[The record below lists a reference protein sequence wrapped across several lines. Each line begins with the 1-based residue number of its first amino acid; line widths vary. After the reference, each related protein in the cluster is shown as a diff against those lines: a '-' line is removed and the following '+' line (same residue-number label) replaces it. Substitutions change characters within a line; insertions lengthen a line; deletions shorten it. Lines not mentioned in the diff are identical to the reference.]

1 MRRGSRL
8 SNQWNVWLKKPKI
21 NGRGKPDFAQTKLC
35 SSSTI
40 VNLKSKRRNAPIA
53 VKPSIMLI
61 TWRSTW
67 EVVRRQL
74 YTLANSNY
82 VKPLRADHL
91 QWKMD
96 SQHLRNWWLKKVEV
110 GDALAD
116 RAEHWKP
123 SEIEESA
130 LKYMALTLRKAF
142 NSSNKRDII
151 QRLKEVIH
159 IMRPTI
165 EGQTG
170 VNAEALK
177 WYLSLKINFCKSTSP
192 GSKTDPAVTFRS
204 EVFKLIITHEFNY

>member
-1 MRRGSRL
+1 M
-8 SNQWNVWLKKPKI
+8 
-21 NGRGKPDFAQTKLC
+21 
-35 SSSTI
+35 
-40 VNLKSKRRNAPIA
+40 
-53 VKPSIMLI
+53 
-61 TWRSTW
+61 
-67 EVVRRQL
+67 
-74 YTLANSNY
+74 
-82 VKPLRADHL
+82 
-91 QWKMD
+91 
-96 SQHLRNWWLKKVEV
+96 KKVEV

-165 EGQTG
+165 VGQTG

-192 GSKTDPAVTFRS
+192 GGKTDPSVTFLS
-204 EVFKLIITHEFNY
+204 EVFKLIITHGFDY